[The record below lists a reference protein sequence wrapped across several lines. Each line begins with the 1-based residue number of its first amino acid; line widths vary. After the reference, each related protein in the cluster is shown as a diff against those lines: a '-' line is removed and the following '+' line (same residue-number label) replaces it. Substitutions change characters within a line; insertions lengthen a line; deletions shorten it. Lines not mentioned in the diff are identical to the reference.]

1 MRDIDFLLSKGDRRI
16 QKGRSAKLLRLQKQ
30 VREKLEDM
38 FEVIDLGVKK

>member
-16 QKGRSAKLLRLQKQ
+16 QKARSAKLLRLQKQ

-38 FEVIDLGVKK
+38 KEVIDLGVKK

>member
-1 MRDIDFLLSKGDRRI
+1 MLSKGDRRI
-16 QKGRSAKLLRLQKQ
+16 QKERSAKLLRLQKQ